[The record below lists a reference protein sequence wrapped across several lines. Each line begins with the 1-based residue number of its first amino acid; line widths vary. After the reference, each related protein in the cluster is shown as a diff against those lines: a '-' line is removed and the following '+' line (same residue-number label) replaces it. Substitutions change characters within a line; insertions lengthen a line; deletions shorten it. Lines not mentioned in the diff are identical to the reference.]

1 MEHLV
6 GKFINHKGW
15 SDVNPVGKIIGVR
28 GKTILIIKKVVETK
42 QTEELRFISGGFA
55 GMCVNQYEQ
64 KWEFEEVDK
73 IFELRLSKEFTRQ
86 HMIEDAPRK
95 FYDYNF

>member
-1 MEHLV
+1 M
-6 GKFINHKGW
+6 
-15 SDVNPVGKIIGVR
+15 
-28 GKTILIIKKVVETK
+28 IIKKVVETK
-42 QTEELRFISGGFA
+42 QTKELKFISGGFA